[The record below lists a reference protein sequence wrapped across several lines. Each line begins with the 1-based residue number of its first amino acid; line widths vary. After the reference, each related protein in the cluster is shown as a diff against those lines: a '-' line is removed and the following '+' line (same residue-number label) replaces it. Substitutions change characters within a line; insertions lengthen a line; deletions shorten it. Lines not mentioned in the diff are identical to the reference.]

1 MIAELCGCRNHSV
14 YGWILTKLGLMRST
28 IAVLLLTTSPA
39 MAEFAVCNQSFDVVN
54 VAIGQF
60 ERGAFVTR
68 GWWTVGPNQCA
79 NVIRE
84 KLDARYVY
92 VFAQDVF
99 GNAILNGGTNMCI
112 GPKEFEIQGEKDC
125 AVRGYLEV
133 PYVEVDTQRTE
144 RWTLFLTPQG
154 LGG

>member
-1 MIAELCGCRNHSV
+1 V
-14 YGWILTKLGLMRST
+14 ILSKIGLVRCL
-28 IAVLLLTTSPA
+28 AVWGAVQASPA
-39 MAEFAVCNQSFDVVN
+39 LAEFAVCNQSFDVVN

-60 ERGAFVTR
+60 ERDSFVTR

-79 NVIRE
+79 NVIKE

-99 GNAILNGGTNMCI
+99 GNAILNGGTNMCV
-112 GPKEFEIQGEKDC
+112 GPKRFEITGEKDC
-125 AVRGYLEV
+125 AVRGFIEV

-154 LGG
+154 AGG

>member
-1 MIAELCGCRNHSV
+1 V
-14 YGWILTKLGLMRST
+14 ILSKMGLVRLAGAFAAM
-28 IAVLLLTTSPA
+28 AASPA
-39 MAEFAVCNQSFDVVN
+39 AAEFAVCNQSFDVVN

-60 ERGAFVTR
+60 ERNSFVTR

-79 NVIRE
+79 NVIKE

-99 GNAILNGGTNMCI
+99 GNAILNGATSMCV
-112 GPKEFEIQGEKDC
+112 GPRRFEIQGEKDC
-125 AVRGYLEV
+125 AVRGYIEV

-154 LGG
+154 AGG

>member
-1 MIAELCGCRNHSV
+1 M
-14 YGWILTKLGLMRST
+14 GLMR
-28 IAVLLLTTSPA
+28 AFAALGALQAAPA
-39 MAEFAVCNQSFDVVN
+39 AAEFAVCNQSFDVVN

-60 ERGAFVTR
+60 ERNEFVTR

-79 NVIRE
+79 NVIKE

-99 GNAILNGGTNMCI
+99 GNAILNGATNMCV
-112 GPKEFEIQGEKDC
+112 GPKRFEIQGEKDC
-125 AVRGYLEV
+125 AVRGFIEV
-133 PYVEVDTQRTE
+133 AYVEVDTQRTE

-154 LGG
+154 AGG

>member
-1 MIAELCGCRNHSV
+1 MIPELRWCRNPSV
-14 YGWILTKLGLMRST
+14 CVVILTKMGLTRSA
-28 IAVLLLTTSPA
+28 IGFLLLTGSPA

-60 ERGAFVTR
+60 ERDEFVTR

-99 GNAILNGGTNMCI
+99 GNAILTGGTNMCV
-112 GPKEFEIQGEKDC
+112 GPREFEIKGEKDC
-125 AVRGYLEV
+125 AVRGFLEV
-133 PYVEVDTQRTE
+133 PYVEVDTKLTE

-154 LGG
+154 VGG

>member
-1 MIAELCGCRNHSV
+1 M
-14 YGWILTKLGLMRST
+14 GLLRWFGVL
-28 IAVLLLTTSPA
+28 AVLQASPA
-39 MAEFAVCNQSFDVVN
+39 AAEFAVCNQSFDVVN

-60 ERGAFVTR
+60 ERNSFVTR

-79 NVIRE
+79 NVIKE

-99 GNAILNGGTNMCI
+99 GNAILNGATIMCV
-112 GPKEFEIQGEKDC
+112 GPKRFEIQGEKDC
-125 AVRGYLEV
+125 AVRGFIEV

-154 LGG
+154 TGG

>member
-1 MIAELCGCRNHSV
+1 V
-14 YGWILTKLGLMRST
+14 ILTKMGPKGYVFGFLM
-28 IAVLLLTTSPA
+28 LTGTPA

-60 ERGAFVTR
+60 ERSEFVTR
-68 GWWTVGPNQCA
+68 GWWTIGPNQCA

-99 GNAILNGGTNMCI
+99 GNAILNGGTSMCV
-112 GPKEFEIQGEKDC
+112 GPEEFVIQGEKDC
-125 AVRGYLEV
+125 AVRGFLEV
-133 PYVEVDTQRTE
+133 PYAEVDTQRTE

-154 LGG
+154 AGG

>member
-1 MIAELCGCRNHSV
+1 M
-14 YGWILTKLGLMRST
+14 GLVRCFLAMM
-28 IAVLLLTTSPA
+28 ALQASPA

-60 ERGAFVTR
+60 ERNEFVTR

-79 NVIRE
+79 NVIKE

-99 GNAILNGGTNMCI
+99 GNAILSGSTNMCV
-112 GPKEFEIQGEKDC
+112 GPKRFEIQGEKDC
-125 AVRGYLEV
+125 AVRGFIEV

-154 LGG
+154 AGG

>member
-1 MIAELCGCRNHSV
+1 MIATL
-14 YGWILTKLGLMRST
+14 WIASNSDGTEAMKD
-28 IAVLLLTTSPA
+28 IARLACVLWLAAASA
-39 MAEFAVCNQSFDVVN
+39 QAEFAVCNQSFDVVN

-60 ERGAFVTR
+60 ERDDFVTR

-84 KLDARYVY
+84 KLETRYVY

-99 GNAILNGGTNMCI
+99 GNAILTGGTSMCV
-112 GPKEFEIQGEKDC
+112 GPKRFEIQGEADC
-125 AVRGYLEV
+125 AVRGFVEV

-154 LGG
+154 VGG

>member
-1 MIAELCGCRNHSV
+1 MRLILCITV
-14 YGWILTKLGLMRST
+14 MLALQ
-28 IAVLLLTTSPA
+28 AFPA
-39 MAEFAVCNQSFDVVN
+39 RAEFAVCNQSFDVVN

-60 ERGAFVTR
+60 ERNEFVTR

-79 NVIRE
+79 NVIKD
-84 KLDARYVY
+84 KLEARYVY

-99 GNAILNGGTNMCI
+99 GNAILNGATNMCV
-112 GPKEFEIQGEKDC
+112 GPKRFEIQGEKDC
-125 AVRGYLEV
+125 AVRGFIEV

-154 LGG
+154 AGG

>member
-1 MIAELCGCRNHSV
+1 MV
-14 YGWILTKLGLMRST
+14 ILTKMGLARSILGF
-28 IAVLLLTTSPA
+28 LLLTASPA

-60 ERGAFVTR
+60 ERDEFVTR

-99 GNAILNGGTNMCI
+99 GNAILNGGTSMCV

-125 AVRGYLEV
+125 AVRGFLEV

-154 LGG
+154 VGG

>member
-1 MIAELCGCRNHSV
+1 MGLIGA
-14 YGWILTKLGLMRST
+14 LG
-28 IAVLLLTTSPA
+28 VLSALSASPA
-39 MAEFAVCNQSFDVVN
+39 AAEFAVCNQSFDVVN

-60 ERGAFVTR
+60 ERDSFVTR

-79 NVIRE
+79 NVIKE

-99 GNAILNGGTNMCI
+99 GNAILNGATNMCV
-112 GPKEFEIQGEKDC
+112 GPKRFEIQGEKDC
-125 AVRGYLEV
+125 AVRGFLEV

-144 RWTLFLTPQG
+144 RWTLFLTPQQA
-154 LGG
+154 GG

>member
-1 MIAELCGCRNHSV
+1 MILS
-14 YGWILTKLGLMRST
+14 KLGPIGALG
-28 IAVLLLTTSPA
+28 VLAALSASPA
-39 MAEFAVCNQSFDVVN
+39 AAEFAVCNQSFDVVN

-60 ERGAFVTR
+60 ERDSFVTR

-79 NVIRE
+79 NVIKE
-84 KLDARYVY
+84 KLQARYVY

-99 GNAILNGGTNMCI
+99 GNAILNGATNMCV
-112 GPKEFEIQGEKDC
+112 GPKRFEIQGEKDC
-125 AVRGYLEV
+125 AVRGFLEV

-154 LGG
+154 AGG